1 MSDQDKDFEEK
12 FEKAI
17 EQAAEKFL
25 EKRYAQ
31 FGRWTLGLIG
41 VALFLMMLHLIAVS
55 REDTSH
61 HERESEKHL
70 ATYCSASSDSETW
83 IGTSGSSNRR
93 NN

>member
-41 VALFLMMLHLIAVS
+41 VALFLMMLHLIAVFNGY
-55 REDTSH
+55 
-61 HERESEKHL
+61 EKTNHAEKQL
-70 ATYCSASSDSETW
+70 KPE
-83 IGTSGSSNRR
+83 IRP
-93 NN
+93 